1 MDFAALIARLQAEA
15 KQRLA
20 KAASHLANQL
30 KEVLSVPAPRVK
42 KRGRQARAATPA
54 IPGAPPRKLT
64 GRLRAS
70 IAWVV
75 SADGMTATVGTNVIY
90 GAVHEHGLHPWLMV
104 TFQRERAAI
113 DAILNGGGA

>member
-1 MDFAALIARLQAEA
+1 
-15 KQRLA
+15 
-20 KAASHLANQL
+20 
-30 KEVLSVPAPRVK
+30 
-42 KRGRQARAATPA
+42 
-54 IPGAPPRKLT
+54 
-64 GRLRAS
+64 
-70 IAWVV
+70 V